1 MTGVTNP
8 SPETIGRY
16 QIRGELGRG
25 MMGVV
30 YRAHDPDLGRD
41 IAIKVIQYPGG
52 PNDPDRAGFEERFFA
67 EARSAA
73 RLSHPGIVIVHDV
86 GRDGPTGAPFMAL
99 QLVPGRTLEGLL
111 RERKWLEMREALAIA
126 RRVADALH
134 HAHGAGVVH
143 RDIKPANIMILPS
156 GDPMIMDFGIAKMET
171 SRLTATGHFVGTPL
185 YMSPEQ
191 ALANPVDGRSDL
203 FSLGSVLYESLTG
216 VPAFAGE
223 TVTKILFQ
231 LISLEPA
238 PPSTV
243 VGSLSPAVDHIL
255 GRCLAKD
262 AARRYQSARELSD
275 DLGDLLEGQTP
286 RSLLAPSARPTLPAT
301 PISGIETVEAPRVAT
316 PTPAQ
321 FVATATGTG
330 PADPTRRDHLKWL
343 IAGGGA
349 ITLGVSLWS
358 LDPFAEPG
366 GEGEDEPEMMA
377 PPAGTPSPT
386 PLPDPLATPTPVP
399 ARLILDFEHTLREGT
414 LRVFLD
420 DRKVIDQAISGRVT
434 RKVLGIEF
442 RRGRVARNLEI
453 PPGRRMV
460 RLEVA
465 WDDNLRTEE
474 IEGAFNAGAR
484 LNLRARLG
492 SIGGLRKN
500 LSLDWN

>member
-1 MTGVTNP
+1 MSQP
-8 SPETIGRY
+8 PQTIGRY
-16 QIRGELGRG
+16 QVRVELGRG

-41 IAIKVIQYPGG
+41 IALKVIQYPGG
-52 PNDPDRAGFEERFFA
+52 ANDPDRAGFEERFFA

-73 RLSHPGIVIVHDV
+73 RLSHQGIVIVHDV

-99 QLVPGRTLEGLL
+99 QLVPGRTLEVRL
-111 RERKWLEMREALAIA
+111 RETKCLEMREALFIA
-126 RRVADALH
+126 RRVADALD
-134 HAHGAGVVH
+134 HAHREGVVH

-191 ALANPVDGRSDL
+191 ALANRVDGRSDI

-238 PPSTV
+238 PPSSV
-243 VGSLSPAVDHIL
+243 VSSLTPAVDHIL

-262 AARRYQSARELSD
+262 AGRRYQSARELSE
-275 DLGDLLEGQTP
+275 DLGDVLEGRTP
-286 RSLLAPSARPTLPAT
+286 RSLVPASARVTLPAT
-301 PISGIETVEAPRVAT
+301 PVSAIETLAAAGPAT
-316 PTPAQ
+316 QTPAQ
-321 FVATATGTG
+321 FVATTTGTG
-330 PADPTRRDHLKWL
+330 PTEPVRRDHVKWL
-343 IAGGGA
+343 IAGFGLL
-349 ITLGVSLWS
+349 TLGVSIWS
-358 LDPFAEPG
+358 LDPFAEP
-366 GEGEDEPEMMA
+366 EIEADPPEVVA
-377 PPAGTPSPT
+377 TAAPT
-386 PLPDPLATPTPVP
+386 PPPTPTPEPLATPTKAP
-399 ARLILDFEHTLREGT
+399 ARLVLDFQHTLREGT

-420 DRKVIDQAISGRVT
+420 NRKVIDQPISGRIT
-434 RKVLGIEF
+434 RKILGIEF

-453 PPGRRMV
+453 SPGRRTI
-460 RLEVA
+460 RLQVA
-465 WDDNLRTEE
+465 WDDDVRTEE
-474 IEGAFNAGAR
+474 IEGAFNAGTR

>member
-1 MTGVTNP
+1 MSQP
-8 SPETIGRY
+8 PQTIGRY
-16 QIRGELGRG
+16 QIRVELGRG

-41 IAIKVIQYPGG
+41 IALKVIQYPGG
-52 PNDPDRAGFEERFFA
+52 ANDPDRAGFEERFFA

-99 QLVPGRTLEGLL
+99 QLVPGRTLEVLL
-111 RERKWLEMREALAIA
+111 RERKCLEMREALHLA
-126 RRVADALH
+126 RRVADALD
-134 HAHGAGVVH
+134 HAHREGVVH

-156 GDPMIMDFGIAKMET
+156 GDPLIMDFGIAKMET

-191 ALANPVDGRSDL
+191 ALANRVDGRSDI

-238 PPSTV
+238 RPSSLV
-243 VGSLSPAVDHIL
+243 SSLSPAVDHIL
-255 GRCLAKD
+255 GKCLAKD
-262 AARRYQSARELSD
+262 AGRRYQSARELSE
-275 DLGDLLEGQTP
+275 DLGDVLEGKTP
-286 RSLLAPSARPTLPAT
+286 RSLLPASARATLPAT
-301 PISGIETVEAPRVAT
+301 PASAIETLAGGT
-316 PTPAQ
+316 PLTQTPAQ
-321 FVATATGTG
+321 FLATKTGTG
-330 PADPTRRDHLKWL
+330 PADPVRRDHVKWL
-343 IAGGGA
+343 VAGFGLL
-349 ITLGVSLWS
+349 TLGVSIWS
-358 LDPFAEPG
+358 LDPFAGPDVELDP
-366 GEGEDEPEMMA
+366 PEVVA
-377 PPAGTPSPT
+377 TGTPTPIPTPTPSPDPLTTPT
-386 PLPDPLATPTPVP
+386 PLP
-399 ARLILDFEHTLREGT
+399 ARLVLDFQHTLREGT
-414 LRVFLD
+414 LRLFLD
-420 DRKVIDQAISGRVT
+420 NRKVIDQPISGRIT
-434 RKVLGIEF
+434 RKILGIEF

-453 PPGRRMV
+453 SPGRRTI
-460 RLEVA
+460 RLQVA
-465 WDDNLRTEE
+465 WDDDVRTEE
-474 IEGAFNAGAR
+474 IEGAFNAGDR

>member
-1 MTGVTNP
+1 MTGLHK
-8 SPETIGRY
+8 TIGRY
-16 QIRGELGRG
+16 QIQAELGRG

-52 PNDPDRAGFEERFFA
+52 AKDPDRAGFEERFFA

-73 RLSHPGIVIVHDV
+73 RLSHQGIVIVHDV
-86 GRDGPTGAPFMAL
+86 GRDGSTGAPFMAL
-99 QLVPGRTLEGLL
+99 QLVPGHTLEVLL
-111 RERKWLEMREALAIA
+111 RERKCLEMREALLIA

-134 HAHGAGVVH
+134 HAHREGVVH

-191 ALANPVDGRSDL
+191 ALANRVDGRSDI

-238 PPSTV
+238 PPSSV
-243 VGSLSPAVDHIL
+243 VASLTPAVDHIL

-262 AARRYQSARELSD
+262 AGRRYQSARELSE
-275 DLGDLLEGQTP
+275 DLGDVLDGRTP
-286 RSLLAPSARPTLPAT
+286 RSLLPASARPTLPAT
-301 PISGIETVEAPRVAT
+301 PVSAIETLGAGTPAT
-316 PTPAQ
+316 QTPAQ
-321 FVATATGTG
+321 FMATTTGTG
-330 PADPTRRDHLKWL
+330 PADPVRRDHVKWL
-343 IAGGGA
+343 LAGFGLV
-349 ITLGVSLWS
+349 TLGVSIWS
-358 LDPFAEPG
+358 LDPFAEPDA
-366 GEGEDEPEMMA
+366 ETDLTEVVA
-377 PPAGTPSPT
+377 TPTSTPT
-386 PLPDPLATPTPVP
+386 PTPTPDPLATPTPLP
-399 ARLILDFEHTLREGT
+399 ARLALDFQHTLREGT
-414 LRVFLD
+414 LRVFVD
-420 DRKVIDQAISGRVT
+420 DRKVIDQPISGKVT

-442 RRGRVARNLEI
+442 LRGRVARNLEI
-453 PPGRRMV
+453 SPGRRRV
-460 RLEVA
+460 RLQVA
-465 WDDNLRTEE
+465 WDDNVRTEE
-474 IEGAFNAGAR
+474 IEGAFNAGDR